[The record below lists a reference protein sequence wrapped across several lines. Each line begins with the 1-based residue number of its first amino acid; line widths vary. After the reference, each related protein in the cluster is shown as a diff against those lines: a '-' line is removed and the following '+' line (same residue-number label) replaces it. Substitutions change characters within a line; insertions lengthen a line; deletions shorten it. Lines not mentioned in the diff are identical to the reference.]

1 VSRPARQALHA
12 ELIGEIVLLQV
23 QHTRVKFRVPGV
35 RGEQYNPTGYGA
47 VPALLLER
55 AGVTG
60 LASDGVE
67 TLDLHHSDHPFSR
80 DRGGKNSISLAF
92 TSHYAAMRDRFGP
105 HMADGMAGE
114 NILVRT
120 ARIYDPHE
128 LAGGLLIARRDG
140 TTLDLGGVI
149 VAEPCAP
156 FARYATEPDGDR
168 AQDQRSTDALVFLRG
183 GMRGYYAGYR
193 GEPARI
199 GTGDRLYRRR

>member
-1 VSRPARQALHA
+1 MPRPARQTLDM

-35 RGEQYNPTGYGA
+35 RGEQYDPAGYGA

-67 TLDLHHSDHPFSR
+67 TLDLHHRDHPFSR
-80 DRGGKNSISLAF
+80 NRGGKNSISLAF
-92 TSHYAAMRDRFGP
+92 TSHYAMMRDRFGA
-105 HMADGMAGE
+105 HMADGVGGE
-114 NILVRT
+114 NILVR
-120 ARIYDPHE
+120 AVRICNLHD

-140 TTLDLGGVI
+140 TTLDLDDLM

-156 FARYATEPDGDR
+156 FARYAIDPDGDQP
-168 AQDQRSTDALVFLRG
+168 QDQRITDALLFLRG
-183 GMRGYYAGYR
+183 GMRGYYAGYH

-199 GTGDRLYRRR
+199 DTGDRLYRRR